1 MSSYYTE
8 SELVDRYKYYIIQ
21 LESLLHRGESFIEM
35 GEELPISIH
44 RNDINT
50 LALLEYNDATLTNAG
65 YSREE
70 MDALGVQ
77 FFLKHVHPYH
87 IKVTARKVVEAI
99 LKEPDRVV
107 GFVEY
112 MHLNANEEEYKPV
125 LTFGKINKNEPESTL
140 MLSLVPQMFYN
151 NKLPSHI
158 EQIVAMD
165 EFKFRHFKQFQQLT
179 AREKQILTLLAKGLN
194 NPRVADRLFIS
205 RQTVETHRK
214 HINRKLG
221 IKHYRDVV
229 QYALAFDLITIE

>member
-21 LESLLHRGESFIEM
+21 LESLMHRGENFVDL

-44 RNDINT
+44 RNDINS
-50 LALLEYNDATLTNAG
+50 LALLEYNDATLTNSG

-70 MDALGVQ
+70 MDALGAR

-87 IKVTARKVVEAI
+87 IKVTARKVVDAI
-99 LKEPDRVV
+99 CKEPDRVV

-112 MHLNANEEEYKPV
+112 MHLHAREDEYKPV
-125 LTFGKINKNEPESTL
+125 LTFGKINKNDPETTL

-151 NKLPSHI
+151 NKLPRHI
-158 EQIVAMD
+158 EQIVEMD
-165 EFKFRHFKQFQQLT
+165 EFKFRHLKQFQQLT
-179 AREKQILTLLAKGLN
+179 AREKQILKLLAQGLN
-194 NPRVADRLFIS
+194 NPKIADRLFIS

-221 IKHYRDVV
+221 INHYRDVMN
-229 QYALAFDLITIE
+229 YALAFDLISID

>member
-1 MSSYYTE
+1 MSSYNTE

-21 LESLLHRGESFIEM
+21 LESLIHRGESFIEM
-35 GEELPISIH
+35 GVDLPISIH

-50 LALLEYNDATLTNAG
+50 LALLEYNDATLTNSG

-70 MDALGVQ
+70 MDGLGAK

-87 IKVTARKVVEAI
+87 IKVTARRVVDAI
-99 LKEPDRVV
+99 RKEPDKVV

-112 MHLNANEEEYKPV
+112 MHLNANEDEYKPV
-125 LTFGKINKNEPESTL
+125 LTFGKINKNEPKSTL
-140 MLSLVPQMFYN
+140 MLSLIPQMFYN
-151 NKLPSHI
+151 NKLPRRI

-179 AREKQILTLLAKGLN
+179 AREKQILKLLAQGLN
-194 NPRVADRLFIS
+194 NPKIADRLFIS

-221 IKHYRDVV
+221 INHYRDLV
-229 QYALAFDLITIE
+229 QYAMAFDLITIR